1 MRGYNAHDL
10 GSFHVTLEQQIEP
23 GQPEADLCTENG
35 DRVPW
40 RAIEFRPG
48 CEVWVSYEEVSSA
61 VGQQDERMQLLEV
74 GGVNVDRLLQ
84 VTSDICGA
92 CVSRSF
98 ATPNRLPSL
107 KSMTTVCRFNGS
119 GEGICRGL

>member
-1 MRGYNAHDL
+1 MRGYNAHDV
-10 GSFHVTLEQQIEP
+10 GSFHITLERQIEQ

-40 RAIEFRPG
+40 RAIEFRRG

-61 VGQQDERMQLLEV
+61 MGQQDERVQLLEV
-74 GGVNVDRLLQ
+74 GGVSVDQLLQ

-92 CVSRSF
+92 FVPRLSTIANVFPRLSR
-98 ATPNRLPSL
+98 
-107 KSMTTVCRFNGS
+107 
-119 GEGICRGL
+119 